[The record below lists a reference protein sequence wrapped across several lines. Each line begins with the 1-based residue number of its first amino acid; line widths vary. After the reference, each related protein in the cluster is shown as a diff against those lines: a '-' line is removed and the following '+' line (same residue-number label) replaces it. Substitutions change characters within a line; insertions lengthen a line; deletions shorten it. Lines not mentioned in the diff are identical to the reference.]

1 MSFFKKMKK
10 MFNGREY
17 EEQRLQR
24 EAEAKREEEAR
35 REAEAKREEEARRE
49 AEAKREEE
57 ARREAEAKREE
68 EARREAEA
76 QREEE
81 ARRESEAKREE
92 EARREA
98 EAKREEE
105 ARREAEAK
113 REEEARREAEAKRE
127 EEARREAEAQ
137 REEEARRES
146 EAKREEEARREAEAK
161 REEEARRE
169 SEAKREEEARRESEA
184 KREEEARREAEAKR
198 EEEARREAEAKR
210 EEEAR
215 RESEAKREE
224 EVKAD
229 NTSKSVEK
237 VEEELSKKEQK
248 LAKKE
253 EKRKI
258 KEEKKARKRDKF
270 EVFDKYKQG
279 MQKTRSSIIGNLK
292 RVFNSYSEINEEL
305 YEDLEE
311 IFIMADIGVD
321 TVLEMI
327 DKLRESVTADNIT
340 NPEDLQELIV
350 DKLFE
355 IYVKGEV
362 LNTNI
367 KLNKEG
373 LSVILFVGVNG
384 SGKTTTISKVAN
396 MLVSEGKSVL
406 LAAGDTFRA
415 GAIDQLKVWGERIGI
430 DTITREPGS
439 DPSAVMYDAIEEAKK
454 RNVDVLLCDTA
465 GRLQN
470 KVNLM
475 KELEKI
481 KRVISRE
488 IEDAPHETLLVV
500 DATTGQNGMSQAKH
514 FLEATDVSGVVL
526 TKLDGTAKG
535 GIALA
540 IRNEL
545 NLPIKFV
552 TLGEK
557 MEDLEYFDIES
568 YMYGLF
574 SDLFDE

>member
-1 MSFFKKMKK
+1 MGFFKKIKN
-10 MFNGREY
+10 MFKGKEEEQQRQEEQAKLEEQQRQEEQAKLEEQQRREEQAKLEEQQRREEQAKLEEQQRQEEQAKLE
-17 EEQRLQR
+17 EEQRREEQAKR
-24 EAEAKREEEAR
+24 EAEQRREEQAKLEEQQR
-35 REAEAKREEEARRE
+35 REEQAKLEEQQRQEEQAKLEEQQRREEQAKLEEQQRRE
-49 AEAKREEE
+49 EQAKLEEQQRQEEQAKLEEQQRREEQAKLE
-57 ARREAEAKREE
+57 EQQRREENQNLNNISESFEKTSFI
-68 EARREAEA
+68 
-76 QREEE
+76 
-81 ARRESEAKREE
+81 ESENQVQHLRQHEE
-92 EARREA
+92 P
-98 EAKREEE
+98 
-105 ARREAEAK
+105 
-113 REEEARREAEAKRE
+113 
-127 EEARREAEAQ
+127 
-137 REEEARRES
+137 
-146 EAKREEEARREAEAK
+146 
-161 REEEARRE
+161 
-169 SEAKREEEARRESEA
+169 
-184 KREEEARREAEAKR
+184 
-198 EEEARREAEAKR
+198 
-210 EEEAR
+210 
-215 RESEAKREE
+215 
-224 EVKAD
+224 
-229 NTSKSVEK
+229 
-237 VEEELSKKEQK
+237 LSKKEQK
-248 LAKKE
+248 SARKE
-253 EKRKI
+253 EKRKL
-258 KEEKKARKRDKF
+258 KEEKKALKRDKF

-279 MQKTRSSIIGNLK
+279 MQKTRSSLIGNLK
-292 RVFNSYSEINEEL
+292 SVFNSYSEISEEL

-321 TVLEMI
+321 TVLEMM
-327 DKLRESVTADNIT
+327 DKLRESVLADNIV
-340 NPEDLQELIV
+340 NPNDLQELIV
-350 DKLFE
+350 DKLFD
-355 IYVKGEV
+355 IYVKGQI

-384 SGKTTTISKVAN
+384 SGKTTTISKIAN

-488 IEDAPHETLLVV
+488 IEDAPHETLLVI

-514 FLEATDVSGVVL
+514 FLEATNVTGVVL

-557 MEDLEYFDIES
+557 MDDLEYFDIES

>member
-1 MSFFKKMKK
+1 MGFFKKIKN
-10 MFNGREY
+10 MFKGKE
-17 EEQRLQR
+17 EEQQRQEEQAKLEEQQRQEEQAKLEEQQRREEQAKLEEQQRQEEQAKLEEQQRREEQAKLEAEQRQEEQAKLEEQQRQEEQAKR
-24 EAEAKREEEAR
+24 EAEQRQEEQVKLEEQQRREEQAKREEEQR
-35 REAEAKREEEARRE
+35 REEN
-49 AEAKREEE
+49 
-57 ARREAEAKREE
+57 
-68 EARREAEA
+68 
-76 QREEE
+76 QNLNNI
-81 ARRESEAKREE
+81 SE
-92 EARREA
+92 
-98 EAKREEE
+98 
-105 ARREAEAK
+105 
-113 REEEARREAEAKRE
+113 
-127 EEARREAEAQ
+127 
-137 REEEARRES
+137 
-146 EAKREEEARREAEAK
+146 
-161 REEEARRE
+161 
-169 SEAKREEEARRESEA
+169 
-184 KREEEARREAEAKR
+184 
-198 EEEARREAEAKR
+198 
-210 EEEAR
+210 
-215 RESEAKREE
+215 
-224 EVKAD
+224 
-229 NTSKSVEK
+229 SVEK
-237 VEEELSKKEQK
+237 TSFIESENQAQHLRQHEEPLSKKEQK
-248 LAKKE
+248 SARKE
-253 EKRKI
+253 EKRKL
-258 KEEKKARKRDKF
+258 KEEKKALKRDKF

-279 MQKTRSSIIGNLK
+279 MQKTRSSLIGNLK
-292 RVFNSYSEINEEL
+292 SVFNSYSEISEEL

-321 TVLEMI
+321 TVLEMM
-327 DKLRESVTADNIT
+327 DKLRESVLADNIV
-340 NPEDLQELIV
+340 NPNDLQELIV
-350 DKLFE
+350 DKLFD
-355 IYVKGEV
+355 IYVKGQI

-384 SGKTTTISKVAN
+384 SGKTTTISKIAN

-488 IEDAPHETLLVV
+488 IEDAPHETLLVI

-514 FLEATDVSGVVL
+514 FLEATNVTGVVL

-557 MEDLEYFDIES
+557 MDDLEYFDIES